1 MPQSLE
7 LPTPRTLQR
16 LTPGSVRA
24 ALSGTDGSLHGLLDP
39 RRIVRW
45 IYVARLIVVTAIF
58 LAMVVSWRFAPVT
71 STLVASL
78 ALAIAMAFT
87 AASALYSEIY
97 RKPLARTFLYL
108 QSSFDLLLVTAI
120 VHITGGGASQ
130 FAALYIPVIA
140 SASLLLPR
148 ARVLLVSGLGITL
161 YVADVIWGHSTDAS
175 VGVWLQL
182 GVFALVAVGSGYI
195 GSQLQAAGLG
205 QGRLAAEL
213 VKVKLEAADILR
225 NIRSG
230 IITVDAGGRLLH
242 ANPSA
247 ETLLGI
253 PLHKH
258 MNRPV
263 FDLLAGAAPELSYA
277 LAQSVH
283 EGIRTTRAEG
293 TIEADGR
300 RFPIGVTTMS
310 TNGEDGMPTT
320 ATAIFQDISDQKR
333 LEELHLRAER
343 LEAVAELSASLAHEI
358 RNPLASIRSSVEQL
372 AKMPAA
378 GEDERTLSTLI
389 LRESDRLTRLLG
401 EFLDFARVRV
411 TRIEPVDIGAIAQ
424 DATVLAS
431 NHPDR
436 KPGVDVICSVPAD
449 PLMIE
454 GDQDLLH
461 RIVFNLALNAVQA
474 APPRGRVRVE
484 VLPIA
489 RAQMPHGV
497 VFEQGAVAIRIAD
510 DGPGIPSDIRD
521 RLFDP
526 FFTTKP
532 GGTGL
537 GLAVVHRAS
546 EAHRGVVLIDSS
558 SRGTKFTVLL
568 PTTQSV
574 AGSTI

>member
-1 MPQSLE
+1 M
-7 LPTPRTLQR
+7 
-16 LTPGSVRA
+16 
-24 ALSGTDGSLHGLLDP
+24 
-39 RRIVRW
+39 RW
-45 IYVARLIVVTAIF
+45 IYGARLILVTAIF

-108 QSSFDLLLVTAI
+108 QCSFDLLLVTAV
-120 VHITGGGASQ
+120 VHITGGGSSQ

-140 SASLLLPR
+140 TASLLLPR

-161 YVADVIWGHSTDAS
+161 YVADVIWGHSTPAS
-175 VGVWLQL
+175 VAVWLQL
-182 GVFALVAVGSGYI
+182 GVFAMVAIGSGYI
-195 GSQLQAAGLG
+195 GAQLQAAGLG

-247 ETLLGI
+247 ESLLGI

-263 FDLLAGAAPELSYA
+263 FDLLAGAAPELSHA

-293 TIEADGR
+293 IIDAGGR
-300 RFPIGVTTMS
+300 RFPIGVTTTS
-310 TNGEDGMPTT
+310 TDGEDGTPAT

-497 VFEQGAVAIRIAD
+497 VFEQGAIAIRIAD
-510 DGPGIPSDIRD
+510 DGPGIPADIRD

-558 SRGTKFTVLL
+558 SSGTKFTVLL

-574 AGSTI
+574 AGSTL